1 MNRRKTLASLS
12 VVTFALAAGLGLSM
26 AAAPVTA
33 ANLSLYDRL
42 GGQEA
47 IHAVVDEFV
56 ANVAADERI
65 NRFFASTDI
74 ARLKRLLAEQ
84 ICAGAGGPCTY
95 SGRDMKS
102 THAAMGVDGS
112 HFEALVRP
120 GRAQALPEA
129 CFPVEGNALDG
140 GSYEAGLQGADTLV
154 HLVGVAHP
162 SPTKAAQFLEVDL
175 ASVRAACAAAQHRG
189 ISHFV
194 YLSVAQPAPVMRA

>member
-12 VVTFALAAGLGLSM
+12 VATFALAAGLGLSM

-47 IHAVVDEFV
+47 IHAVVDDFV

-65 NRFFASTDI
+65 NRFFASTDM

-95 SGRDMKS
+95 SGRDMRS
-102 THAAMGVDGS
+102 AHAGMGVDGS
-112 HFEALVRP
+112 HFEALV
-120 GRAQALPEA
+120 G
-129 CFPVEGNALDG
+129 
-140 GSYEAGLQGADTLV
+140 
-154 HLVGVAHP
+154 
-162 SPTKAAQFLEVDL
+162 DL
-175 ASVRAACAAAQHRG
+175 ARSLDKFKVPEREKNELLGILGPMKGEIVTAVR
-189 ISHFV
+189 
-194 YLSVAQPAPVMRA
+194 